1 MSLEARLKKR
11 GRRISW
17 DSLQRGCVAG
27 RDRLMTPALTR
38 RHDPRQSLCVR
49 TGDPDDIPSETLP
62 PPRHK
67 EGVGS
72 VVAYQLNPA
81 RAYR

>member
-1 MSLEARLKKR
+1 
-11 GRRISW
+11 
-17 DSLQRGCVAG
+17 
-27 RDRLMTPALTR
+27 MTPALTR